1 MPKWFSDKS
10 IGDMFGG
17 SHWKAHS
24 PAAKNNWKINEERFT
39 AVDDLKPGPLLAG
52 SAEDALMTIMI
63 MMYSI
68 TFGRDGFTEEEIS
81 DYLENNS
88 WEELTIKGLN
98 MVSQLH
104 KEIIER
110 SD

>member
-10 IGDMFGG
+10 IGNMFSG
-17 SHWKAHS
+17 SDWKAHY
-24 PAAKNNWKINEERFT
+24 PAAKNNWKINEERFS
-39 AVDDLKPGPLLAG
+39 AIDDLKPGPLLAG
-52 SAEDALMTIMI
+52 SAEDALMTVMI

-81 DYLENNS
+81 DYLENQS